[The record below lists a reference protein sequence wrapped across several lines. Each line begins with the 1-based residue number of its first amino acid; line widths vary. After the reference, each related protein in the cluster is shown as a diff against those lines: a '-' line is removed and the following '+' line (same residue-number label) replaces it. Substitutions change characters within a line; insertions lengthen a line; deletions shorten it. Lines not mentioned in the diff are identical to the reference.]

1 MAKASAPL
9 PILAAARRRRP
20 SALILLADLPQ
31 QPADVGGYPSQEE
44 LLKAYRA
51 SSNEGK
57 RLAAENAKLT
67 AEKEAIWNAVNQRP
81 DIQHRSRPEDR
92 LAEYGIPA
100 DAIDE
105 FVNERVARALAPL
118 SQGFEA
124 RNRVLNEY
132 PDYNKFEADVA
143 QFIQSDPDMS
153 QRYAKMFS
161 VDPVGAMELAFLK
174 FGEAKRRTAPAPT
187 PQTGGSSEAALPT
200 QRSGDA
206 RRVDE
211 TNSQSI
217 EDAWEAYKKSGSKAD
232 AERYAHA
239 RLKDVIKEDFLRQ

>member
-1 MAKASAPL
+1 MADEQTPN
-9 PILAAARRRRP
+9 
-20 SALILLADLPQ
+20 PQ
-31 QPADVGGYPSQEE
+31 QPPDFGGYPNQDE
-44 LLKAYRA
+44 LLKGYRA
-51 SSNEGK
+51 SSAEAK
-57 RLAAENAKLT
+57 RLAAENAKLS

-81 DIQHRSRPEDR
+81 DIQHRQRPEDR
-92 LAEYGIPA
+92 LAEYGIPT

-124 RNRVLNEY
+124 RSRVLNEY

-153 QRYAKMFS
+153 TRYAKMFS

-174 FGEAKRRTAPAPT
+174 FGEAKRKTAGPPQPQSSPT
-187 PQTGGSSEAALPT
+187 DASLPT
-200 QRSGDA
+200 QRAGDA

-217 EDAWEAYKKSGSKAD
+217 EDAWEAYKKTGSKAD
-232 AERYAHA
+232 AERFAHA
-239 RLKDVIKEDFLRQ
+239 RLKNVIKEDFLRQ

>member
-1 MAKASAPL
+1 MADEQNPQN
-9 PILAAARRRRP
+9 
-20 SALILLADLPQ
+20 PQ
-31 QPADVGGYPSQEE
+31 QPTDLGGYPSTDE

-57 RLAAENAKLT
+57 RLAAENAKLS

-92 LAEYGIPA
+92 LAEYGIPT

-143 QFIQSDPDMS
+143 QFIQTDPDMS

-174 FGEAKRRTAPAPT
+174 FGESKRRTAPAPT
-187 PQTGGSSEAALPT
+187 PQNAGSSEAALPM

-206 RRVDE
+206 RRVDQ
-211 TNSQSI
+211 TNSQEI
-217 EDAWEAYKKSGSKAD
+217 EDAWERYKKTGSKAD
-232 AERYAHA
+232 AEAFAHA
-239 RLKDVIKEDFLRQ
+239 RLHNVVSEEHLRG